1 MVQSLR
7 VLLRLMVLALLL
19 GALGFISDPSTM
31 EALFAVTVLG
41 THGLGTLRG
50 DLGGT
55 FLMLALVT
63 FYGAHEGHTAWLAAP
78 NNND

>member
-7 VLLRLMVLALLL
+7 VLLRLMALAMLL

-31 EALFAVTVLG
+31 EALFAGTVLG

>member
-7 VLLRLMVLALLL
+7 VLLRLMALVMLL
-19 GALGFISDPSTM
+19 GALGFISDPSSM

-63 FYGAHEGHTAWLAAP
+63 FYGACQGHTAWLAAP

>member
-7 VLLRLMVLALLL
+7 VLLRLMALVMLL

-31 EALFAVTVLG
+31 EALFAVTVLE
-41 THGLGTLRG
+41 THGFGILRG

-55 FLMLALVT
+55 FLMLALFT
-63 FYGAHEGHTAWLAAP
+63 FYGARQGHNAWLVAP

>member
-7 VLLRLMVLALLL
+7 VLLRLMALALLL
-19 GALGFISDPSTM
+19 GALGFISDPSSM
-31 EALFAVTVLG
+31 EALFAITVLG

-63 FYGAHEGHTAWLAAP
+63 LYGARQGHTAWLAAP